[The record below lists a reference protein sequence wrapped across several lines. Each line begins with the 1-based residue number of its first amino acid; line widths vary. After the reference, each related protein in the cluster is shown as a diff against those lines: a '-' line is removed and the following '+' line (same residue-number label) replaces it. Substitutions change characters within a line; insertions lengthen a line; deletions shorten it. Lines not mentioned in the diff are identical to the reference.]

1 LLFLVRLGYT
11 QDTMRPIDTLK
22 QYREQ
27 EYFTI
32 EEMVAIAN
40 SFLEQWAPVQPR
52 YKVVIFPDVR
62 TVRFYAANR
71 LIDPP
76 AKRRGNRVLYDY
88 HHLLQLIALKLL
100 QAQYMPLRAVRPLI
114 EGKSIE
120 EMEEII
126 NSVLEGRSERQL
138 LQEMSKAAQT
148 LVGEAPAPAYAVAA
162 ARPAGTPYPIPEEWH
177 RFAITPWLEVVVR
190 PEAARQATPTEL
202 NRVAEMVRLSI
213 EKAYQQQAQA
223 KQAEPAK
230 AEVTTQR
237 RGRKRG

>member
-1 LLFLVRLGYT
+1 
-11 QDTMRPIDTLK
+11 MRPIDTLK
-22 QYREQ
+22 PYREQ

-40 SFLEQWAPVQPR
+40 RFLEQWAPVQPR

-71 LIDPP
+71 MIDPP

-88 HHLLQLIALKLL
+88 HHILQLIALKLL

-126 NSVLEGRSERQL
+126 NSVLVGRSEKEL
-138 LQEMSKAAQT
+138 LQQMSKAAKT
-148 LVGEAPAPAYAVAA
+148 LVGEVPAPAYAVA
-162 ARPAGTPYPIPEEWH
+162 RPIGTPYPTPEEWH

-213 EKAYQQQAQA
+213 EKAYQQQVQA
-223 KQAEPAK
+223 KRAEPAK
-230 AEVTTQR
+230 AEVTTRR